1 MGRNGFMGSFQG
13 FDAFGKVNSGR
24 DIISRNPD

>member
-24 DIISRNPD
+24 DISRNPD